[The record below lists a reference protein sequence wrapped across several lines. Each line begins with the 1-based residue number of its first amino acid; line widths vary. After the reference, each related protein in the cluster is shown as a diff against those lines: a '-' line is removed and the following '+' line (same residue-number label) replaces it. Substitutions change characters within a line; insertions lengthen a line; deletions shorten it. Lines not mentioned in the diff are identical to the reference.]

1 MSIKTTLVVGVLAF
15 FAATSSQATTVL
27 AMGLDELTQRSD
39 TIVVGTVKSITYGT
53 NDKSGYPE
61 TRTEL
66 VVGETI
72 YGEEGLAEVT
82 VCTIGG
88 PAGNGKVTVVPGMP
102 RFAVDEK
109 VILFLVRDSAK
120 GVAVPTGLEQ
130 GVFRIKVDPDTKTE
144 YIVNQSIDLGVT
156 TLEVIDE
163 KAVPYKKKAENLTYG
178 QFRNVVKDKVKVL
191 KTEKKE

>member
-1 MSIKTTLVVGVLAF
+1 MLIRTTLIVGLLVL
-15 FAATSSQATTVL
+15 FAAIPSQATTVL

-39 TIVVGTVKSITYGT
+39 TILVGTVKSISYGS
-53 NDKSGYPE
+53 NAKSGYPE
-61 TRTEL
+61 TRTSL

-72 YGEEGLAEVT
+72 YGEEGLEEVT

-109 VILFLVRDSAK
+109 VILFLVRDPEK

-130 GVFRIKVDPDTKTE
+130 GVFRIKVDPETETE
-144 YIVNQSIDLGVT
+144 YIVNQSVDLKVT
-156 TLEVIDE
+156 TLETLNEEAIPS
-163 KAVPYKKKAENLTYG
+163 KAKAETLTYG
-178 QFRNVVKDKVKVL
+178 QFRNVVREKVKVL
-191 KTEKKE
+191 KKDKKK

>member
-1 MSIKTTLVVGVLAF
+1 MSIKTTLVMGLIVL

-39 TIVVGTVKSITYGT
+39 TIVVGVVKNVTYGI
-53 NDKSGYPE
+53 DDQAGYPE
-61 TRTEL
+61 TRTQL

-72 YGEEGLAEVT
+72 YGEEGLEEVT

-102 RFAVDEK
+102 RFAPEEK
-109 VILFLVRDSAK
+109 VVLFLVRDAEK

-144 YIVNQSIDLGVT
+144 YIVNQSVELGVT
-156 TLEVIDE
+156 TLETIDE
-163 KAVPYKKKAENLTYG
+163 KAVPYKKKAENLTFG
-178 QFRNVVKDKVKVL
+178 QFRNLVKEKVKVL
-191 KTEKKE
+191 KKEKEE